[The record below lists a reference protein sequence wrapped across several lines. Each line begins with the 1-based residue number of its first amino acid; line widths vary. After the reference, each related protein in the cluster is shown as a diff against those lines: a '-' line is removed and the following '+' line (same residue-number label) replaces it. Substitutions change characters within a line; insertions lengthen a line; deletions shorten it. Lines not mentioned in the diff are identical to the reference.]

1 MDKYCCVCERP
12 IQDGDYDRIGQ
23 DYYCPACS
31 NNNLVPCPICET
43 CINPDVD
50 TKFQA
55 PDGVLFCSQE
65 CLDVAVL
72 TCVDCGRIY
81 CSNGGHICPT
91 CMMGYNN
98 DK

>member
-55 PDGVLFCSQE
+55 PDKLQ
-65 CLDVAVL
+65 
-72 TCVDCGRIY
+72 
-81 CSNGGHICPT
+81 
-91 CMMGYNN
+91 MGYYFVRRNAWTWQY
-98 DK
+98 